1 MSFREEKYSSSEE
14 EDYLNIHTQPL
25 GEDEY
30 VENATARFN
39 REHKHGNSSI
49 EKLPKA
55 ILEKIAEFLYNKE
68 KFATVVSSP
77 TLRKAIRPTPVDLS
91 AFPLGVEDLALFLN
105 GNKDLTVVGL
115 MIDTDQSEGTLKPLK
130 KYLGKLK
137 KLTIG
142 GDKSLDLS
150 HLSLCIKLKYLKID
164 GVTGAIPHLDKCLN
178 LRTLMLVGDSDINFN
193 LPELTELEVVSPSDI
208 RVDVRKCPKLVKMYL
223 GEGILRKLKVGDSL
237 SSLVLDNVE
246 LEDYSTI
253 KGVSKIVDLEIN
265 INDGELDPV
274 VLFSFTNLKKLTLGI
289 DSFPPELLDL
299 DILDKLEYLDITIDE
314 QLSSIPKL
322 PESLKWFRV
331 KHYSGSGQ
339 YRGIR
344 LSLNGLSECV
354 NLETFIIAIPGVKI
368 NLEDI
373 SECKAIKNLS
383 IGTDTDNLNVVENL
397 PLLTN
402 LSLYPRNMDLDI
414 KLSRCKLLEF
424 VYINYDDMED
434 LNFLSNCKKLTTL
447 YVESKELED
456 ISALATCKELVNLE
470 LRSDNLEDY
479 SALEDL
485 EELGEGGGREP
496 KYGEI
501 ISFLDKAEY
510 HNSMMETPD

>member
-14 EDYLNIHTQPL
+14 EDYLNIHAQPL
-25 GEDEY
+25 DEDEY

-55 ILEKIAEFLYNKE
+55 ILEKIAKFLYNKE

-91 AFPLGVEDLALFLN
+91 SFPLGVEDLALFL
-105 GNKDLTVVGL
+105 GSNKDLTVVGL

-137 KLTIG
+137 KLTIA
-142 GDKSLDLS
+142 GDKLLELS
-150 HLSLCIKLKYLKID
+150 YLSLCIKLKHLKINR
-164 GVTGAIPHLDKCLN
+164 VTGAIPHISKCLN
-178 LRTLMLVGDSDINFN
+178 LRTLKLVGDSDIVFN
-193 LPELTELEVVSPSDI
+193 LPKLTELEVVSLSDI
-208 RVDVRKCPKLVKMYL
+208 RVDVRKCPKLVKMSL
-223 GEGILRKLKVGDSL
+223 DEGILRKLKVGDSL
-237 SSLVLDNVE
+237 SSLVLNDVE
-246 LEDYSTI
+246 LEDDFSIRGGTN
-253 KGVSKIVDLEIN
+253 VVDLEIN
-265 INDGELDPV
+265 INDGELDPEILF
-274 VLFSFTNLKKLTLGI
+274 LFSNLKKLTLHVK
-289 DSFPPELLDL
+289 SFPPGLLD
-299 DILDKLEYLDITIDE
+299 LDKLEYLDLTTYE
-314 QLSSIPKL
+314 QLTTIPKL

-331 KHYSGSGQ
+331 RHYSGHGR

-344 LSLNGLSECV
+344 LSLNGLSNCI
-354 NLETFIIAIPGVKI
+354 NLETFIIAVSGVKI

-373 SECKAIKNLS
+373 SECKAIKNL
-383 IGTDTDNLNVVENL
+383 GTDTDTDNLNVVENL

-402 LSLYPRNMDLDI
+402 LSLYSRNIDLDI
-414 KLSRCKLLEF
+414 KLSRCESLES
-424 VYINYDDMED
+424 VYINYDDMEN
-434 LNFLSNCKKLTTL
+434 LNFLSNCKKLTTI

-470 LRSDNLEDY
+470 LRCDNVEDY

-485 EELGEGGGREP
+485 EELGEGGGSEP

-510 HNSMMETPD
+510 NDTLMETPD